1 MNIVF
6 FDVEKWERD
15 SFEALREKH
24 TVSCAEEPL
33 KAGNAGEYAAA
44 EAISVFIYSK
54 VDRQALDA
62 MPDLKL
68 ITSRSTGFDHIDIG
82 ECERRGITV
91 CNCPDYGEH
100 TVAEHVFGLLLMISH
115 RLEEA
120 VERTRKGGFSP
131 RGLQGFDL
139 RGKTLGVVGTGDI
152 GLATIRIARGFGMD
166 VLAFDIKP
174 DETAAQDLEFEYVDM
189 DQLLQDADVITLHV
203 PANPQTH
210 HLIDA
215 DAFAKMKDGVVLI
228 NTARGDVVDIRALAR
243 ALAEQK
249 VAAAGLDVLPY
260 EPVVREEA
268 ELLRSVYEETEDL
281 SSLLANEVLVRMKN
295 VVVTPHSAFNTREA
309 VQRIL
314 DGTVE
319 NIRRFVEGNP
329 VNVVTDTQ

>member
-1 MNIVF
+1 MEIVF
-6 FDVEKWERD
+6 FDVEKWERGAFAVLQEGH
-15 SFEALREKH
+15 S
-24 TVSCAEEPL
+24 VSCVEEPL
-33 KAGNAGEYAAA
+33 RSGNAGEYGAA
-44 EAISVFIYSK
+44 EAISIFIYSR

-68 ITSRSTGFDHIDIG
+68 ITSRSTGFDHIDIK

-139 RGKTLGVVGTGDI
+139 KGKTLGVVGTGAI
-152 GLATIRIARGFGMD
+152 GMAVIRIAQGFGMG
-166 VLAFDIKP
+166 VLAYDLKP
-174 DETAAQDLEFEYVDM
+174 DEEAARDLKFDYVDM
-189 DQLLQDADVITLHV
+189 DNLLQQADIVSLHV

-210 HLIDA
+210 HLIDTE
-215 DAFAKMKDGVVLI
+215 AFSKMKDGVVLI

-314 DGTVE
+314 DTTVE
-319 NIRRFVEGNP
+319 NIRRFGKGDP
-329 VNVVTDTQ
+329 VNVVTAGR

>member
-15 SFEALREKH
+15 SFEVLQEEH
-24 TVSCAEEPL
+24 SVSCIEEPL
-33 KAGNAGEYAAA
+33 RAGNAEEHAAA
-44 EAISVFIYSK
+44 EAISIFIYSK
-54 VDRQALDA
+54 VDRQVLDA

-68 ITSRSTGFDHIDIG
+68 ITSRSTGFDHIDIK

-91 CNCPDYGEH
+91 CNCPDYGGN

-139 RGKTLGVVGTGDI
+139 RGKTLGVVGTGNI
-152 GLATIRIARGFGMD
+152 GRETIRIAQGFGMD
-166 VLAFDIKP
+166 VLAFDINP
-174 DETAAQDLEFEYVDM
+174 DEGAAHELEFDYVAM
-189 DQLLQDADVITLHV
+189 DHLLRSADIITLHV
-203 PANPQTH
+203 PASSRTR
-210 HLIDA
+210 HLIGA
-215 DAFAKMKDGVVLI
+215 EAFEKMKDGVVLI

-260 EPVVREEA
+260 EPVIREET
-268 ELLRSVYEETEDL
+268 ELLRSVYEENQDL

-314 DGTVE
+314 DTTLE
-319 NIRRFVEGNP
+319 NVRRFVEGKP

>member
-6 FDVEKWERD
+6 FDMEKWERD
-15 SFEALREKH
+15 AFDTLQPEHVVRYSEDPLR
-24 TVSCAEEPL
+24 
-33 KAGNAGEYAAA
+33 AGNAGEYASA
-44 EAISVFIYSK
+44 EAISIFIYSK
-54 VDRQALDA
+54 VDRQVLDS
-62 MPDLKL
+62 MPGLKL
-68 ITSRSTGFDHIDIG
+68 ISCRSTGFDHVDIE

-91 CNCPDYGEH
+91 CNCPDYGGN

-120 VERTRKGGFSP
+120 VERTRRGGFSP

-139 RGKTLGVVGTGDI
+139 RGKTLGVVGTGNI
-152 GLATIRIARGFGMD
+152 GMATIRIAQGFGMP
-166 VLAFDIKP
+166 VLACDIEP
-174 DETAAQDLEFEYVDM
+174 DEGAAHELSFNYVDM
-189 DQLLQDADVITLHV
+189 DHLLRDADVITLHV
-203 PANPQTH
+203 PSNPQTH
-210 HLIDA
+210 HLIDGE
-215 DAFAKMKDGVVLI
+215 AFAKMKHGVVLI
-228 NTARGDVVDIRALAR
+228 NTARGDVVDIKALAR

-309 VQRIL
+309 VQRIF
-314 DGTVE
+314 DATVE
-319 NIRRFVEGNP
+319 NIRRFVAGNP
-329 VNVVTDTQ
+329 VNVVTLKQ